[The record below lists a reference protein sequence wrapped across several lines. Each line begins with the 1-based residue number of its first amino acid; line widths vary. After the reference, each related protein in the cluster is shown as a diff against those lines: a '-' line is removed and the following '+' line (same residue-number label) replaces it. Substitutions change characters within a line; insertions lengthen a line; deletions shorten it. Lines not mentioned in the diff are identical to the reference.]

1 MSEHDHNPV
10 SGAPSDRD
18 RELGEAVSKEVLLGT
33 LGKEGLRSVVELNTG
48 DDPDRAEQTYPT
60 LAAEIEETE
69 REMFREQGVDVDDD
83 DDDDGEDEDPLAP
96 EEPRPILEQ
105 WMTGEP
111 EAEHREAF
119 LLKHLEEV
127 NNGLEKQ
134 GGPRGYGTLYGEE
147 YKLND
152 DAEVA
157 AKLVEYIRLI
167 EDKQGVFEQ
176 LRGFGYD
183 WAIMQHMAE
192 LNEAE
197 VKIDD
202 IKEYCK
208 GLLEDPR
215 DYDIAYPMVASINAL
230 RQRGVDMDAIIKD
243 VVKNGDRGYKYLEDH
258 FGDFIFGDGEQ
269 FDLPKARENALRRL
283 NILLRASDGYGEQEK
298 KDMYDY
304 VLGDSNTVW
313 GMVQYQLTLKELE
326 ELFKEHGIDTGS
338 LSDIYQE
345 MQNVMD
351 EQEQN
356 P

>member
-1 MSEHDHNPV
+1 MSEHDHNPA
-10 SGAPSDRD
+10 SSAPGDRD
-18 RELGEAVSKEVLLGT
+18 PRGGATRDEILKALSVSVEDLLD
-33 LGKEGLRSVVELNTG
+33 LKDP
-48 DDPDRAEQTYPT
+48 DDPDNPNYPAEVYPE
-60 LAAEIEETE
+60 LRGDLFEASEELY
-69 REMFREQGVDVDDD
+69 GDDD
-83 DDDDGEDEDPLAP
+83 DNDDEEGDPLEP

-208 GLLEDPR
+208 GLLKNPR
-215 DYDIAYPMVASINAL
+215 DYDIAYPMAASINAL

-243 VVKNGDRGYKYLEDH
+243 VVKNGNRGYKYLEDH

-269 FDLPKARENALRRL
+269 FDLPKARENARRRL
-283 NILLRASDGYGEQEK
+283 DMLLRVSGGHGEQEK
-298 KDMYDY
+298 EDMYDCI
-304 VLGDSNTVW
+304 LGDSNAVW
-313 GMVQYQLTLKELE
+313 GMVQYMTLE
-326 ELFKEHGIDTGS
+326 ELKKLFKEHGIDTGS
-338 LSDIYQE
+338 LSDIYQD
-345 MQNVMD
+345 MQNVMKK
-351 EQEQN
+351 QEQN